1 MKTTWKEEI
10 EVEMEFYGESLSDIV
25 SSTLSQEQMNSEF
38 DNSYGL
44 VEGIPFTVWTA
55 NRVYFPASY
64 DGAEWCV
71 SVSRNPDGKT
81 TAHVGGG
88 G

>member
-1 MKTTWKEEI
+1 MKTTWKEQI
-10 EVEMEFYGESLSDIV
+10 EREMGFYGESLLDIV
-25 SSTLSQEQMNSEF
+25 SSTISEDKMNKEF

-44 VEGIPFTVWTA
+44 VEGIQFTVWTA

-71 SVSRNPDGKT
+71 SVSRNPDGKPT
-81 TAHVGGG
+81 GHIGGG
-88 G
+88 